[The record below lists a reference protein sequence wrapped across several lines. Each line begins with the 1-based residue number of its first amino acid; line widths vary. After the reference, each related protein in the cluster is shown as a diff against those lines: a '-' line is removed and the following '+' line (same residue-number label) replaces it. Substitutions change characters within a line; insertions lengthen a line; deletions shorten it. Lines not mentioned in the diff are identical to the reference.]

1 MNGEEKKQIENGVK
15 DEEEDGWHG
24 TSGELLRNAP
34 DNSSTVGLHYRLYTG
49 RRSYAEKRGKWS
61 TLLLNSVQG
70 YRLNSE

>member
-34 DNSSTVGLHYRLYTG
+34 DNSSTVSFQSRLYTG
-49 RRSYAEKRGKWS
+49 RRIYVEKRGKSS
-61 TLLLNSVQG
+61 TLLLNSVSG
-70 YRLNSE
+70 YKLKVE